1 MNIGLV
7 MGAVNNVIRKK
18 LSRQESDMHDFS
30 AIARQISFDALEI
43 ELSGQDVEILARFI
57 PMADALILK
66 ASLRELRGAV
76 KNGVPE
82 NLMQRLHRIYN
93 RKISDSSRV
102 FPALH
107 TFETSFR
114 TFVCY
119 MLQDIYGTADWWR
132 EIYAYAVSVNT
143 TSRKSKPATIG
154 TKALTSDMFD
164 ALYKL
169 ASSLAL
175 ERELTK
181 LLEKEA
187 KGEIHVSDHH
197 VMQFSSLKDLREII
211 SCDWSVAKDYLVSDK
226 PLTHANFLEYFET
239 VRTAR
244 NNLFHH
250 RQVAAS
256 KNLVSHLVSLL
267 DAIGVHLPSA
277 YDSILHQAGR
287 SISFAA
293 PIEPYHFGLHAIR
306 RAYTVTYQ
314 SGGQENYEK
323 VLTGTCESEVVM
335 NFMYSEKAVKLEKL
349 SHMTVSLAQTA
360 ASTVNEPMNAS

>member
-1 MNIGLV
+1 
-7 MGAVNNVIRKK
+7 
-18 LSRQESDMHDFS
+18 MHDFS
-30 AIARQISFDALEI
+30 ATARQISLDALQI
-43 ELSGQDVEILARFI
+43 ELPDPDVEVLARFI

-82 NLMQRLHRIYN
+82 NLMQRLHRVYN
-93 RKISDSSRV
+93 RKISDSAKV

-119 MLQDIYGTADWWR
+119 MMQDIYGTADWWR
-132 EIYAYAVSVNT
+132 EIYAYALSENT

-154 TKALTSDMFD
+154 SKALTSDMFD

-169 ASSLAL
+169 ASSLVL

-181 LLEKEA
+181 LLKKEA
-187 KGEIHVSDHH
+187 DGEIVVSDHH

-211 SCDWSVAKDYLVSDK
+211 SCDWIVAKDYLVSDK
-226 PLTHANFLEYFET
+226 PLTQANFVEYFET
-239 VRTAR
+239 VRAAR
-244 NNLFHH
+244 NHLFHH

-277 YDSILHQAGR
+277 YDAILHQAGR
-287 SISFAA
+287 SISFVA
-293 PIEPYHFGLHAIR
+293 PIEQYHFGLHAVR

-314 SGGQENYEK
+314 SGGQEHHQK
-323 VLTGTCESEVVM
+323 ILTGSCESEVVM

-349 SHMTVSLAQTA
+349 SHMTVALNQPPAPENIA
-360 ASTVNEPMNAS
+360 PIEAC